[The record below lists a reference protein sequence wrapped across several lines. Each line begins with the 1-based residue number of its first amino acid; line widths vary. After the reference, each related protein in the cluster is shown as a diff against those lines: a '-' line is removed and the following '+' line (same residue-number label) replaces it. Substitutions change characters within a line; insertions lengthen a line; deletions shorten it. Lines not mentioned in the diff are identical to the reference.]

1 MLNEGAFEFDPVEA
15 LEKKIKLKWAKEQK
29 NFYYYYFIIESKCF
43 LWIKYI
49 RFKNFQEPDHFWLN
63 SVSIIT
69 NY

>member
-29 NFYYYYFIIESKCF
+29 NLIIIIIIIESKCF

-49 RFKNFQEPDHFWLN
+49 RFKKFSRAWSFLTEF
-63 SVSIIT
+63 SI
-69 NY
+69 NNN